1 MQVLANLANFAFD
14 PINYE
19 ALRRLNVL
27 NLFLDHLDANE
38 NPKLREFAM
47 GGLCNC
53 INGTSHETTAA

>member
-14 PINYE
+14 PINYD

-27 NLFLDHLDANE
+27 DLFLDHLDANE

-53 INGTSHETTAA
+53 INGTRHETMVA